1 MKVTD
6 AGRVNQGSRRGAM
19 GKRGRGGGL
28 RAAHP
33 AAARKVQGQQASH
46 MAHMPQ
52 TGVRHVL
59 TAGKADGG
67 ELQALQM
74 LQLAVMQ
81 LWNATK
87 VKVAQ

>member
-1 MKVTD
+1 MSN
-6 AGRVNQGSRRGAM
+6 GEEGE
-19 GKRGRGGGL
+19 GGGEGL
-28 RAAHP
+28 RAAHL

-67 ELQALQM
+67 ELQALQALQM